1 MYGNHVDCR
10 QRLNFTEF
18 FFTFDGLVNMDKL
31 CKDLQISLLNL
42 KDEYKREE
50 IIAKSL
56 LDVKDKTDRLLLADV
71 VYKKKLTELMKPH
84 VEKEKNKFHWATT
97 WVAKWFEFIS
107 KYK

>member
-1 MYGNHVDCR
+1 MYGNHVDFR

-31 CKDLQISLLNL
+31 CNDLQISLLNL
-42 KDEYKREE
+42 KGEYKREE
-50 IIAKSL
+50 IIAK
-56 LDVKDKTDRLLLADV
+56 DFKDRADRLLRADV
-71 VYKKKLTELMKPH
+71 VYKKKLIELMKPY
-84 VEKEKNKFHWATT
+84 VEKEKNKFYWAST